1 MNVSV
6 IIPIYNSEKSLA
18 ILVERLIQT
27 LEQSTK
33 QYEIIGVNDCSPDN
47 SAAILD
53 NLAAEHTNV
62 QPIHLSRNFGQHN
75 ALLCGIMQAQYNTI
89 ITIDDDLQHPPEQIP
104 VLLNK
109 LVEGYDVVYGI
120 PEKQQHG
127 LWRDLA
133 SRITK
138 LTLQNAMGSDVAS
151 KISAFRAFKTNL
163 REAFRHYSGSF
174 VSIDVLLTWATTN
187 FTVTVVEHAP
197 RPYDQS
203 NYTVFK
209 LIVHALNLV
218 TGFSVLPLQIASL
231 MGFIF
236 TLFGFGIL
244 IVTLWVRFTTADLVP
259 GFYFLASIISIFAG
273 VQLFCLGIIGEYLAR
288 MHFKTQGRPSYVMK
302 ARNDDPNN

>member
-1 MNVSV
+1 MNISV

-18 ILVERLIQT
+18 MLVERLLST
-27 LEQSTK
+27 LDTITDH
-33 QYEIIGVNDCSPDN
+33 YEIIGVNDCSPDT
-47 SAAILD
+47 SATLLD
-53 NLAAEHTNV
+53 ELAAQHPKI

-75 ALLCGIMQAQYNTI
+75 ALLCGIMHAKYDTI

-104 VLLNK
+104 QLLSK
-109 LVEGYDVVYGI
+109 LQEGYDVVYGI

-127 LWRDLA
+127 LLRDLA

-151 KISAFRAFKTNL
+151 KISAFRAFRTDL
-163 REAFRHYSGSF
+163 REAFRSYSGSF

-187 FTVTVVEHAP
+187 FAVTVVEHAP
-197 RPYDQS
+197 RPYDHS

-231 MGFIF
+231 MGFLF
-236 TLFGFGIL
+236 TIFGFGIL
-244 IVTLWVRFTTADLVP
+244 IVTIWVRFTTQDLVP

-288 MHFKTQGRPSYVMK
+288 MHFKTQGQPAYVVK
-302 ARNDDPNN
+302 KQQHDKRS